1 MVQKKRQK
9 RVQDND
15 IKYNILRKYIDF
27 VLRFSYR
34 TIKYVGLER
43 IPKDGAVIFAP
54 NHTGALMDALVILA
68 MDSRPKVFVA
78 RADMFKNPKIA
89 KFLTFCKIM
98 PIMRMRDGIDEVKK
112 NNETIERAVE
122 VLRDR
127 VPFCIFPEGTHQT
140 KYSTLPLA
148 KGIFRIAMQAHE
160 LMPDTPLYIIPVGIR
175 YGSFFRFRSSARV
188 QIGEP
193 INIGE
198 FIAEHPDMT
207 PQEQMNDMRTCLEK
221 RMQES
226 IFYIPNDEDYDATY
240 EICAAVVKKQVNHIK
255 NDEEYGKLRGLDAHF
270 AANNM
275 TVKHLDYL
283 KRVNPELAARLIALG
298 NDASALRKA
307 EHISLNSVSV
317 KYPLLSRILKVLF
330 VLITLPYTLVA
341 SVCTLP
347 IKLACHFI
355 FKLFKDQAFRNSV
368 RYVINMVLWPILMI
382 IYGVIAFMSLPWQWA
397 ALATVALIPAPIV
410 AHEVYRLFRIM
421 ISDVKLWRC
430 KRLRAIYREIRK
442 LMFQ

>member
-1 MVQKKRQK
+1 MAKQK
-9 RVQDND
+9 RVQDNN
-15 IKYNILRKYIDF
+15 IAYNILRRYVDF
-27 VLRFSYR
+27 VLKLSYR
-34 TIKYVGLER
+34 NIKYVGLER

-68 MDSRPKVFVA
+68 MDRRPKVFVA
-78 RADMFKNPKIA
+78 RADMFKNPTLA
-89 KFLTFCKIM
+89 KFLSFCKIM

-122 VLRDR
+122 VLRDK

-198 FIAEHPDMT
+198 FIAQHPELT
-207 PQEQMNDMRTCLEK
+207 PQEQMNDMRTCLEQ

-240 EICAAVVKKQVNHIK
+240 EICAAVVKKQVNHLR
-255 NDEEYGKLRGLDAHF
+255 NDEEYGHLRGIDAHF

-275 TVKHLDYL
+275 TVKHLNYL
-283 KRVNPELAARLIALG
+283 KKVNSELASRLITLG
-298 NDASALRKA
+298 NEASKLRKA

-317 KYPLLSRILKVLF
+317 KYPLLSRVLKVMFML
-330 VLITLPYTLVA
+330 VTLPYTLVA
-341 SVCTLP
+341 TICTLP
-347 IKLACHFI
+347 IKIACYFI

-368 RYVINMVLWPILMI
+368 RYVLHLVLWPILMV
-382 IYGVIAFMSLPWQWA
+382 IYG
-397 ALATVALIPAPIV
+397 ALIFIYMPALWATVATLALIPAPIIT
-410 AHEVYRLFRIM
+410 HEVYRLFRIM
-421 ISDVKLWRC
+421 ISDVKLWRN
-430 KRLRAIYREIRK
+430 KELRGKYKEIRDI
-442 LMFQ
+442 MFE